1 MQLNEYQLQAHTT
14 AGEECETLQ
23 YLGLALCGE
32 AGEVA
37 EKIKKIIRDQ
47 NGKMYHTDVEAIT
60 LELGDVLWYLSVMA
74 TKLGVSLEKVAALN
88 LDKIN
93 NRLEHGTLHG
103 SGDNR

>member
-1 MQLNEYQLQAHTT
+1 MQLNEYQLRAHTT
-14 AGEECETLQ
+14 AGKECEALQ

-47 NGKMYHTDVEAIT
+47 NGKIYHTDVDAIT

-74 TKLGVSLEKVAALN
+74 AKLGISLEKVAALN

-93 NRLEHGTLHG
+93 NRLKHGTLHG

>member
-1 MQLNEYQLQAHTT
+1 MDLNEYQCQAHST
-14 AGEECETLQ
+14 AGEECNTLM
-23 YLGLALCGE
+23 YLGLAICGE

-47 NGKMYHTDVEAIT
+47 NGNIFATDVEAIT
-60 LELGDVLWYLSVMA
+60 LELGDVLWYLSAMA
-74 TKLGVSLEKVAALN
+74 AKLGVSLEKVATLN

-93 NRLEHGTLHG
+93 NRLENGTLHG

>member
-1 MQLNEYQLQAHTT
+1 MEINDYQSRAHAT
-14 AGEECETLQ
+14 AGGECDTLM

-37 EKIKKIIRDQ
+37 EKIKKIVRDQ
-47 NGKMYHTDVEAIT
+47 NGKIYHTDVDAIT

-74 TKLGVSLEKVAALN
+74 AKLGVSLEKVASLN

-93 NRLEHGTLHG
+93 KRLEHGTLHG